1 MENEVHIY
9 VSGYKR
15 VAVVIS
21 ADFYNHY
28 TASQKVYLKSLYPN
42 LLNRFLK
49 DSNKYDLFETEKV
62 SVVDS
67 RIFFLELKK
76 NVYCLVN
83 SFILWKQLTME
94 EKMEIL
100 KIE

>member
-1 MENEVHIY
+1 MENEVRIY

-21 ADFYNHY
+21 ADLYNHY
-28 TASQKVYLKSLYPN
+28 TISQRAHLKSLYPV

-49 DSNKYDLFETEKV
+49 DNDKYDLLEIKKISTDE
-62 SVVDS
+62 S
-67 RIFFLELKK
+67 RIYLLELKK
-76 NVYCLVN
+76 NIYCLVN
-83 SFILWKQLTME
+83 SFVLWKQLSIE

-100 KIE
+100 KI